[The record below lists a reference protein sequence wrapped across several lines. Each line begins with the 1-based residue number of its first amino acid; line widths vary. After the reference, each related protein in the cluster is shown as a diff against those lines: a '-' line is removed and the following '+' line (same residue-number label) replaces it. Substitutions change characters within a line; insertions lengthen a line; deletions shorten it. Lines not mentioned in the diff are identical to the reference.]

1 MPIVSVHLSDL
12 AHDEFKRIPKGQR
25 SRVVSKALETRSLD
39 ATTHVDGLSGHEL
52 ADMVVEL
59 RSMLEERSMQAL
71 KLAREVSSLE
81 KQRVFMPVQSGFK
94 SGEEE

>member
-1 MPIVSVHLSDL
+1 MSVHLSDL

-25 SRVVSKALETRSLD
+25 SRVVSKGLESRSLD

-59 RSMLEERSMQAL
+59 RTMLEERSMQAV
-71 KLAREVSSLE
+71 KLAREVKRIE
-81 KQRVFMPVQSGFK
+81 NERIFQPVKSGFK

>member
-39 ATTHVDGLSGHEL
+39 ATTHVEGLSGHEL

-59 RSMLEERSMQAL
+59 RTMLEERSMEAL
-71 KLAREVSSLE
+71 RLAHEVNKIE
-81 KQRVFMPVQSGFK
+81 NQRIFSPVQSGFK

>member
-25 SRVVSKALETRSLD
+25 SRVVSKGLESRSLD

-59 RSMLEERSMQAL
+59 RSILDERQNHMIGLAKKIRDLEYERHAQGNFADA
-71 KLAREVSSLE
+71 K
-81 KQRVFMPVQSGFK
+81 
-94 SGEEE
+94 GEEE